1 MSESPESPPFSQVA
15 FKGFAIRIH
24 FLVNEDSVER
34 YPQGEGRV
42 RAARLRH
49 FITRLQG
56 SEGGC
61 SDLRRLSD
69 VRPART
75 RLPFLFS
82 SPIIA
87 SVSALL
93 RLSALL
99 LPIL

>member
-61 SDLRRLSD
+61 SDI
-69 VRPART
+69 RPART

-93 RLSALL
+93 RLSAIL